1 MIRFTTMAA
10 LAACLLFGGCAS
22 IVGGHNQSVSV
33 TTKKDDADV
42 VGAKCSLA
50 NDKGT
55 WYATTPGSVTV
66 RRSYGE
72 LTVNCALDGT
82 SPGIAMVKSTTKA
95 MAFGNI
101 IFGGLIGVTIDVSTG
116 AAYDY
121 PTVITVLMGKTM
133 SVTDPAPGTA
143 ASPSPS
149 PTATSSTSPQPPAP
163 APMDEAR
170 KPGERTAGTAG
181 AMSGSGP
188 APGSPGCNPMHP
200 ACRP

>member
-1 MIRFTTMAA
+1 MIRLTTMAA

-22 IVGGHNQSVSV
+22 IVGGQNQSVSV
-33 TTKKDDADV
+33 TAKKDDADV
-42 VGAKCSLA
+42 LGAKCSLV

-72 LTVNCALDGT
+72 LTVNCAADGA

-101 IFGGLIGVTIDVSTG
+101 IFGGLIGATIDVSTG

-121 PTVITVLMGKTM
+121 PTVITVLMGKTT
-133 SVTDPAPGTA
+133 SPTDTAPGTV
-143 ASPSPS
+143 ASPPA
-149 PTATSSTSPQPPAP
+149 ATPNSTSPQPLSTA
-163 APMDEAR
+163 AVNETR
-170 KPGERTAGTAG
+170 KPGERTAGTSG
-181 AMSGSGP
+181 AMSGAGP
-188 APGSPGCNPMHP
+188 APGTPGCNPMHP